1 MDEADAADLTREH
14 ALAAALRRRQAT
26 LPVCGTCYNC
36 EQRVEG
42 ILKFCD
48 ADCRDDW
55 QEKEKRL
62 RLNGRV
68 E

>member
-1 MDEADAADLTREH
+1 
-14 ALAAALRRRQAT
+14 
-26 LPVCGTCYNC
+26 
-36 EQRVEG
+36 VEG